1 MDDKDIWS
9 TIPVTGAS
17 EPEAASKAIIEPPK
31 GGFDKIPSDEPQDIV
46 IGAGAKGTEQ
56 KAESDYLKKGYEVDQ
71 LNNLRFSG
79 QRKKN
84 FI

>member
-1 MDDKDIWS
+1 MADIWDMVRP
-9 TIPVTGAS
+9 TL
-17 EPEAASKAIIEPPK
+17 PEKPMDLGPIIEPPSRPV
-31 GGFDKIPSDEPQDIV
+31 DIPQDETPQDIT
-46 IGAGAKGTEQ
+46 IGGGAEGTEQ
-56 KAESDYLKKGYEVDQ
+56 KAEHDYLKKGYEVDQ